1 MRSVLLGVAIL
12 GLLTGPAFA
21 QCVYVAC
28 PGSSDGNT
36 MGSSSSS
43 SSSTSRSS
51 AISKHEVTQ
60 TIRVIPH
67 TTETSVR
74 EEIVREPAALVPA
87 HAQQQEDRRHAY
99 RHGYRHGY
107 RDGYSDRRRPKTH
120 MTKSRTRAAVGPS
133 SHRQT
138 IDKAKRKHSSA
149 TSSSTWVYSSR
160 PFVDTVKD
168 RATSYEAAATGSAIS
183 LASESSSSSSS
194 SWSSSSSISSWS
206 NQGSMPSW
214 PAPALPLQ
222 QGGMIGA
229 VGGGI
234 TDKAHA
240 AAAVQPEGI
249 VVGAGAFAGSQIGG
263 SKVTCPAEVDQ
274 KLRPNTGYLPMP
286 EPVAAPTARR
296 VVGRDWYQ
304 PSPHSYYGRERR
316 GPSRAAPADI
326 PRPAQVPRN
335 SSVDQACLVTGGMH
349 PGSFPPMS
357 CMLCSR

>member
-51 AISKHEVTQ
+51 SMSQHEVTQ
-60 TIRVIPH
+60 TITVIPQ

-74 EEIVREPAALVPA
+74 EEVVREPAAHGGHHVQR
-87 HAQQQEDRRHAY
+87 QQHKKHAY

-107 RDGYSDRRRPKTH
+107 RDGYSDRRRPKAH

-138 IDKAKRKHSSA
+138 TGKAKRTHSSA
-149 TSSSTWVYSSR
+149 TSSSTRVYSSR

-183 LASESSSSSSS
+183 LASESSSLSSS

-206 NQGSMPSW
+206 NQGSMTSW
-214 PAPALPLQ
+214 PASALPLQ

-229 VGGGI
+229 VDGGI
-234 TDKAHA
+234 TDKAHTA
-240 AAAVQPEGI
+240 AALQPQGI
-249 VVGAGAFAGSQIGG
+249 VVGAGAFASSQIGG

-274 KLRPNTGYLPMP
+274 KLRPNTGYSPMP

-316 GPSRAAPADI
+316 GPSHAAPTDI

-335 SSVDQACLVTGGMH
+335 SFVYQACLVTGGMH

-357 CMLCSR
+357 CMACSR

>member
-28 PGSSDGNT
+28 QGSPDGNT

-60 TIRVIPH
+60 TITVLPH

-74 EEIVREPAALVPA
+74 EEVVREPAAQGRG
-87 HAQQQEDRRHAY
+87 HAQQQEERRHAY

-107 RDGYSDRRRPKTH
+107 RDGYSDRRRPKAH
-120 MTKSRTRAAVGPS
+120 ITKSRTRAAVGPS
-133 SHRQT
+133 SYRQT
-138 IDKAKRKHSSA
+138 TGKAKRKHSSA
-149 TSSSTWVYSSR
+149 TSSSTRVYSSR

-194 SWSSSSSISSWS
+194 SWFSSSSISSWS
-206 NQGSMPSW
+206 NQGSMTSW
-214 PAPALPLQ
+214 PASALPLQ

-229 VGGGI
+229 VGGGF

-240 AAAVQPEGI
+240 AALQPQGI
-249 VVGAGAFAGSQIGG
+249 VVGAGAFAGSQIDG
-263 SKVTCPAEVDQ
+263 SNVTCPAEVDQ
-274 KLRPNTGYLPMP
+274 KLRPNTGYSPMP

-316 GPSRAAPADI
+316 GPSNAAPTDI

-335 SSVDQACLVTGGMH
+335 SYVDQGCLGTGGMH

-357 CMLCSR
+357 CMACSR